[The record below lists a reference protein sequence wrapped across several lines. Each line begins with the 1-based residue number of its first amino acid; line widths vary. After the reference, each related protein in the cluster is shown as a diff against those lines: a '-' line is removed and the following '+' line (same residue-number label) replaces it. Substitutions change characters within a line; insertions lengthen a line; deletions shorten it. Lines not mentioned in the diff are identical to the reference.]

1 MSCNLIAAPTFPLL
15 EQRLLTDLRDACKE
29 DPMAPKWL
37 VVPNATLANH
47 LRVHLARDA
56 QQTVFSN
63 VRVVNL
69 PRFAQRINQT
79 LTGRDTPPWSPVL
92 DLMLFELVET
102 LPAQS
107 ALVNLKGISG
117 GPTLLRQAF
126 TDLAEGGF
134 GTEEMTTLENL
145 AKEPDLSSRERDLL
159 QLYAQWCALVRK
171 RDVAWAPLTLQ
182 ALPEAIESA
191 TEEQLTVTLSAECG
205 QQPRVFVYGFYDWI
219 DVHLG
224 WLTPLAQR
232 VQTTIYYPWTLK
244 DGKPHPAFSFAE
256 SVLAHLRGR
265 LSVTGEETISAP
277 AQEPAKFFLQTF
289 PEGEI
294 ASKAP
299 SFLTRQP
306 AAGTRAEAISA
317 ALRVRRWIDE
327 EKIAPAD
334 ILVVAPQAENY

>member
-1 MSCNLIAAPTFPLL
+1 
-15 EQRLLTDLRDACKE
+15 
-29 DPMAPKWL
+29 
-37 VVPNATLANH
+37 
-47 LRVHLARDA
+47 
-56 QQTVFSN
+56 
-63 VRVVNL
+63 
-69 PRFAQRINQT
+69 
-79 LTGRDTPPWSPVL
+79 
-92 DLMLFELVET
+92 
-102 LPAQS
+102 
-107 ALVNLKGISG
+107 
-117 GPTLLRQAF
+117 
-126 TDLAEGGF
+126 
-134 GTEEMTTLENL
+134 
-145 AKEPDLSSRERDLL
+145 
-159 QLYAQWCALVRK
+159 
-171 RDVAWAPLTLQ
+171 
-182 ALPEAIESA
+182 
-191 TEEQLTVTLSAECG
+191 
-205 QQPRVFVYGFYDWI
+205 
-219 DVHLG
+219 
-224 WLTPLAQR
+224 